1 MNLVHELVEYWRD
14 TIRPEL
20 IEHYEKELAALK
32 PQGEPV
38 LWIVNGVVVK
48 SELLY
53 GYTGPLYTSA
63 PTIPEGYV
71 LVPLY
76 PSNNMMESARLATE
90 SEGIV
95 TSTWLRRAVWDAM
108 IVAAIKEAMIAAAP
122 KPKEPE

>member
-1 MNLVHELVEYWRD
+1 MTTQISKMTSREAFDKAMEQ
-14 TIRPEL
+14 
-20 IEHYEKELAALK
+20 
-32 PQGEPV
+32 QGEPV
-38 LWIVNGVVVK
+38 AWLHRGCATT
-48 SELLY
+48 EH
-53 GYTGPLYTSA
+53 GYTSDERARAVGYKPLYTSA